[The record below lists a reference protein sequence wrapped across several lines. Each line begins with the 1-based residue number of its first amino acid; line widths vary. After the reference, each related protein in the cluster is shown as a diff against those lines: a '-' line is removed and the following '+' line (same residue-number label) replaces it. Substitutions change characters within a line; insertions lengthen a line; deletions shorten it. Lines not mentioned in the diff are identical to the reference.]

1 MFYFHSHSSSLL
13 IEAFKIPI
21 LKKDKAGP
29 SKKIRMGKLPVPDP
43 VKNPI
48 QASLSSP
55 EHTPFPGKTLVF
67 HLKPE
72 NCQKDSP

>member
-29 SKKIRMGKLPVPDP
+29 SKKSEWV
-43 VKNPI
+43 
-48 QASLSSP
+48 SFLSQ
-55 EHTPFPGKTLVF
+55 TL
-67 HLKPE
+67 
-72 NCQKDSP
+72 